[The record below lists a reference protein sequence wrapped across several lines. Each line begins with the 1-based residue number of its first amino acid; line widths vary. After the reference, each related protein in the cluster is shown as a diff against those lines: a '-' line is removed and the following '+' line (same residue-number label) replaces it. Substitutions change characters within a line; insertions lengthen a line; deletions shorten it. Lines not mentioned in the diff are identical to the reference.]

1 MPKDADNL
9 LAGRVTLVT
18 KRTIQSTFLLEV
30 LSSKLPL
37 NCTMTD
43 DLDQAIR
50 NALLGEQ
57 QSLVIVDAT
66 LYEPP
71 ELIHSLSGLRDTPS
85 NSTVTALVNV
95 ERAATWPSKVVP
107 LGLRALFT
115 TEDTVNTVL
124 RGLQAVLDGDVWL
137 PRKLLLNAAINEADG
152 GYHEVEASNGQKQL
166 TPREREILSLVCTG
180 ASNDQVAE
188 RLNISSHTVK
198 THLYNI
204 YKKIGAPNR
213 MQAVLWGAKH
223 L

>member
-71 ELIHSLSGLRDTPS
+71 ELINSLSGLRDTPS
-85 NSTVTALVNV
+85 NRTVTALVNV